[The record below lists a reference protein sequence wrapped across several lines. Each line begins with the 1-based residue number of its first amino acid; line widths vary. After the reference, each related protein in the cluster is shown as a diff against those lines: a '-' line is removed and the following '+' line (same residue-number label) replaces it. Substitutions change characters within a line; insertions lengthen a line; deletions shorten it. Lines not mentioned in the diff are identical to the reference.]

1 MMGLINGAETISP
14 LHAGPRMM
22 RRTWKVGSYKQKIL
36 SFPHI
41 ARNNIQIFPRFS
53 FTLGKK
59 QEKKKRS
66 RLYFRHISLLQEETI
81 Q

>member
-1 MMGLINGAETISP
+1 MMGLINGAETISS
-14 LHAGPRMM
+14 LHAGPRMT
-22 RRTWKVGSYKQKIL
+22 RRTWKVGSYKQKVL

-59 QEKKKRS
+59 QEKK